1 LHQCAQA
8 AKLITCRPARI
19 FQVELIVFDLDG
31 TLLNQDS
38 AISDYTSET
47 LKLLAEQE
55 IAYTVATG
63 RTLHSARAILEG
75 HQFLLPQAYKNG
87 VMIWHPEQS
96 RFSSGAMLTAGEL
109 DHIVQACIRQRVTPF
124 VFTLAQHQQNT
135 VYHPPLQ
142 SEVEQRLIDN
152 LGIGDTFRA
161 GALDELPE
169 DAAITHINSIGESEA
184 IKAVLRSINDE
195 PHLVAY
201 SGTAWEGRQW
211 RWLDIHHSDASKGGA
226 IQEMKQLLGI
236 ERVICFGDNDNDL
249 SMFEVADESYAPENA
264 NDAIK
269 SAATAVIG
277 HHDEEGIARFLR
289 ERFALKP
296 N

>member
-1 LHQCAQA
+1 
-8 AKLITCRPARI
+8 
-19 FQVELIVFDLDG
+19 VELIVFDLDG
-31 TLLNQDS
+31 TLLNQES

-47 LKLLAEQE
+47 LKLLAERE

-63 RTLHSARAILEG
+63 RTLHGARAILEG

-87 VMIWHPEQS
+87 VMIWHPEQK
-96 RFSSGAMLTAGEL
+96 RFSSGAMLTADEL
-109 DHIVQACIRQRVTPF
+109 DHIVQACIRQGVTPF
-124 VFTLAQHQQNT
+124 VFTLDQGQESN

-142 SEVEQRLIDN
+142 SDVERRLISN
-152 LGIGDTFRA
+152 LGIGDNIRA
-161 GALDELPE
+161 YALDELPA
-169 DAAITHINSIGESEA
+169 DATITHVNAIGPSEA
-184 IKAVLRSINDE
+184 IKAVLRSVNDE

-211 RWLDIHHSDASKGGA
+211 RWLDVHHSDASKGGA
-226 IQEMKQLLGI
+226 IKVMKELLGI
-236 ERVICFGDNDNDL
+236 ERVICFGDSDNDL
-249 SMFEVADESYAPENA
+249 SMFETADESYAPANA

-277 HHDEEGIARFLR
+277 HHDDEGIAHFLR
-289 ERFALKP
+289 ERFGLNPGDP

>member
-1 LHQCAQA
+1 M
-8 AKLITCRPARI
+8 
-19 FQVELIVFDLDG
+19 ELIVFDLDG
-31 TLLNQDS
+31 TLLNQES

-47 LKLLAEQE
+47 LKLLAERE

-63 RTLHSARAILEG
+63 RTLHGARAILEG

-87 VMIWHPEQS
+87 VMIWHPEQK
-96 RFSSGAMLTAGEL
+96 RFSSGAMLTADEL
-109 DHIVQACIRQRVTPF
+109 DHIVQACIRQGVTPF
-124 VFTLAQHQQNT
+124 VFTLDQGQESN

-142 SEVEQRLIDN
+142 SDAERRLISN
-152 LGIGDTFRA
+152 LGIGDNIRA
-161 GALDELPE
+161 RTLEELPA
-169 DAAITHINSIGESEA
+169 DAAITHVNSIGPSEA
-184 IKAVLRSINDE
+184 IKAVLRSVNDE

-211 RWLDIHHSDASKGGA
+211 RWLDVHHSDASKGGA
-226 IQEMKQLLGI
+226 IKVMKELLGI
-236 ERVICFGDNDNDL
+236 ERVICFGDSDNDL
-249 SMFEVADESYAPENA
+249 SMFETADESYAPANA

-277 HHDEEGIARFLR
+277 HHDDEGIARFLR
-289 ERFALKP
+289 ERFDLNPGDP